1 MIIVPTEKQLD
12 WRNAPVVLFALVLIN
27 LMVFFLY
34 QSGDNRK
41 VFEAIVKYQT
51 AGYLEQEWPFFEK
64 YLEEKKETHLLKD
77 YREQFKD
84 KDVEAIVFDLLGRD
98 DFFIYL
104 KDKAYQYFPSEI
116 YDVWIIERTEI
127 DRLFNSLSFVE
138 NGLIANDLNISSFLT
153 HQFLHGDIM
162 HLMGNMFFL
171 VVCGFAVEAAIG
183 HWRFLLF
190 YLLSGLAAGLAQV
203 ASDWNSSQPLVGASG
218 AISGVMA
225 MYLAV
230 FRLKKIEF
238 FYWIFFFVG
247 YLRAPALLILPFYLG
262 KEIYSYYH
270 DTESNIAFM
279 AHAGGFGMGA
289 VLIGL
294 TWVFNRSVFNQNYIE
309 QDQTLDPGREKLAEI
324 YNYIDKHRF
333 DRALHCVNELI
344 QSQGVDFDSA
354 MLRYNLLKIGRGAG
368 YTDAALGLLT
378 GNFTQNDI
386 KKLDKVWQENPDIQ
400 NQVPEQA
407 AIKLGMQLV
416 NLENLKSAEEIFLQL
431 QKNNSKNPRLGIYAT
446 KLATAFQRLKDREK
460 ATHYE
465 FLASQLS
472 QGAANGLL

>member
-12 WRNAPVVLFALVLIN
+12 WRNAPVVLFTLVLIN
-27 LMVFFLY
+27 VMAFFLY
-34 QSGDNRK
+34 QSGDNQK
-41 VFEAIVKYQT
+41 VFQAMSLYQES
-51 AGYLEQEWPFFEK
+51 GYLKHEWPLFEK
-64 YLEEKKETHLLKD
+64 FLEEKQETKLLKD
-77 YREQFKD
+77 YREQFKGKKFD
-84 KDVEAIVFDLLGRD
+84 QIVPDILGSE
-98 DFFIYL
+98 DFFDYAKQKIYHYL
-104 KDKAYQYFPSEI
+104 SSED
-116 YDVWIIERTEI
+116 YDEWIIERTEI
-127 DRLFNSLSFVE
+127 DRLFNSSSAVE
-138 NGLIANDLNISSFLT
+138 NGLIANDLHASSFLA

-190 YLLSGLAAGLAQV
+190 YLLSGIAAGFAQV
-203 ASDWNSSQPLVGASG
+203 ASDWSSSQPLIGASG

-238 FYWIFFFVG
+238 FYWVFFFVG
-247 YLRAPALLILPFYLG
+247 YFRAPALLILPLYIG
-262 KEIYSYYH
+262 KEIYHYYS
-270 DTESNIAFM
+270 DAESNIAFM
-279 AHAGGFGMGA
+279 AHAGGFGAGA
-289 VLIGL
+289 VLIGFA
-294 TWVFNRSVFNQNYIE
+294 WVFNRSMFNQIYIE

-324 YNYIDKHRF
+324 YNYIDRHRF

-344 QSQGVDFDSA
+344 QAQGLSFESA
-354 MLRYNLLKIGRGAG
+354 VLRYNLLKIGRGAG

>member
-12 WRNAPVVLFALVLIN
+12 WRNAPIVLFTLVLLN
-27 LMVFFLY
+27 VMVFFLY
-34 QSGDNRK
+34 QSGDNQK
-41 VFEAIVKYQT
+41 VFQAMSMYQES
-51 AGYLEQEWPFFEK
+51 GYLQHEWPLFEK
-64 YLEEKKETHLLKD
+64 FLEEKQETKLLKD
-77 YREQFKD
+77 YREQFKKKNFGQITAD
-84 KDVEAIVFDLLGRD
+84 ILGRE
-98 DFFIYL
+98 DFFDYAKQKIYH
-104 KDKAYQYFPSEI
+104 YFSSED
-116 YDVWIIERTEI
+116 YDEWIIERTEI
-127 DRLFNSLSFVE
+127 DRLFNSLSFME
-138 NGLIANDLNISSFLT
+138 NGLIANDLHISSFLT

-190 YLLSGLAAGLAQV
+190 YLLSGFAAGFAQV
-203 ASDWNSSQPLVGASG
+203 ASDWSSSQPLVGASG

-238 FYWIFFFVG
+238 FYWFFFFVG

-279 AHAGGFGMGA
+279 AHAGGFGAGA

-294 TWVFNRSVFNQNYIE
+294 AWVFNRSVFNQNYIE

-344 QSQGVDFDSA
+344 QAQGLSFESA
-354 MLRYNLLKIGRGAG
+354 MLRYNLLKIARGTEYAE
-368 YTDAALGLLT
+368 AALGLLT

>member
-12 WRNAPVVLFALVLIN
+12 WRNAPVVLFTLVLIN
-27 LMVFFLY
+27 VMVFFLY

-41 VFEAIVKYQT
+41 VFEAVIKYQT
-51 AGYLEQEWPFFEK
+51 AGYLEHEWPFFEK
-64 YLEEKKETHLLKD
+64 YLEDKKETKLLKD
-77 YREQFKD
+77 YREQLKD
-84 KDVEAIVFDLLGRD
+84 EDVEAIVFDLLGRD

-104 KDKAYQYFPSEI
+104 KDKAYQYFPSEV

-138 NGLIANDLNISSFLT
+138 NGLIANDLHVSSFLT
-153 HQFLHGDIM
+153 HQFLHGDMM
-162 HLMGNMFFL
+162 HLLGNMFFL

-190 YLLSGLAAGLAQV
+190 YLLSGFAAGFAQV
-203 ASDWNSSQPLVGASG
+203 ASDWSSSQPLVGASG

-238 FYWIFFFVG
+238 FYWFFFFVG

-262 KEIYSYYH
+262 KEIYSYYY

-279 AHAGGFGMGA
+279 AHAGGFGAGA

-294 TWVFNRSVFNQNYIE
+294 AWVFNRSMFNQNYIE
-309 QDQTLDPGREKLAEI
+309 QDQAVDPGREKLAEI
-324 YNYIDKHRF
+324 YSYIDKHRF

-344 QSQGVDFDSA
+344 QAQGLNFESA
-354 MLRYNLLKIGRGAG
+354 ILRYNLLKISRGTD
-368 YTDAALGLLT
+368 YTEAALGLLT
-378 GNFTQNDI
+378 SSFTQTDI
-386 KKLDKVWQENPDIQ
+386 KKLDKVWQENPEIQ
-400 NQVPEQA
+400 QQVPEQA
-407 AIKLGMQLV
+407 AIKLGLQLV
-416 NLENLKSAEEIFLQL
+416 NLENPKSAEEIFKQL
-431 QKNNSKNPRLGIYAT
+431 QQNNSKNPRLGIFAT
-446 KLATAFQRLKDREK
+446 KLATAFQRLKDSEK
-460 ATHYE
+460 AAHYE

>member
-41 VFEAIVKYQT
+41 VFEAIIKYQT

-64 YLEEKKETHLLKD
+64 YLEEKKETQLLKD

-84 KDVEAIVFDLLGRD
+84 EDVEDIVFDLLGRD

-190 YLLSGLAAGLAQV
+190 YLLSGLAAGFAKV

-344 QSQGVDFDSA
+344 QSQGVDFESA

-368 YTDAALGLLT
+368 YTDAALSLLT

-416 NLENLKSAEEIFLQL
+416 NLEDLKSAEEIFLQL

>member
-12 WRNAPVVLFALVLIN
+12 WRNAPVVLFTLVLLNI
-27 LMVFFLY
+27 MVFFLY
-34 QSGDNRK
+34 QSGDNQK
-41 VFEAIVKYQT
+41 VFQAIGKYHIS
-51 AGYLEQEWPFFEK
+51 GYLEYEWPFFEK
-64 YLEEKKETHLLKD
+64 YLEEKKETKLLKD
-77 YREQFKD
+77 YREQLKNEN
-84 KDVEAIVFDLLGRD
+84 VESIVIDLLGRE
-98 DFFIYL
+98 DFFTYL
-104 KDKAYQYFPSEI
+104 KGKAYQYFPSEI
-116 YDVWIIERTEI
+116 YDEWIIERTEI
-127 DRLFNSLSFVE
+127 DRLFNSMSFME
-138 NGLIANDLNISSFLT
+138 HGLIANDLNVSSFLT

-190 YLLSGLAAGLAQV
+190 YLLSGLAAGFAQV
-203 ASDWNSSQPLVGASG
+203 ASDWSSSQPLVGASG

-309 QDQTLDPGREKLAEI
+309 QDQALDPGREKLAEI

-344 QSQGVDFDSA
+344 QSQGVDFESA